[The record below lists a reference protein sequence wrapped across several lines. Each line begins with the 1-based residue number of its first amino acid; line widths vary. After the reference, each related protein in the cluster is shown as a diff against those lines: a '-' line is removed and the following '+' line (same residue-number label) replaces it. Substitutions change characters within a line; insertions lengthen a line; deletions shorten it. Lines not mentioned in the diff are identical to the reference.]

1 MEVLGSLRY
10 SLYMI
15 FHPFD
20 GFWDLKHEKRG
31 NLKTAMIIV
40 AMVAATFILRRQ
52 LTGFILNEVKLS
64 ELNIIVEILSI
75 VLPFFL
81 WCVAN
86 WCVTTLMDGEGS
98 FRDIVIT
105 SAYALVPLVLINVPL
120 IIFSN
125 IITLEEA
132 AFYSFFD
139 VLSLVW
145 TVILLILGTSVVHQY
160 SLTRT
165 FLTCICIVV
174 GMGLIIFIALLFF
187 SLLQQMY
194 AFFYT
199 IYQEIALRL

>member
-1 MEVLGSLRY
+1 
-10 SLYMI
+10 
-15 FHPFD
+15 
-20 GFWDLKHEKRG
+20 
-31 NLKTAMIIV
+31 
-40 AMVAATFILRRQ
+40 
-52 LTGFILNEVKLS
+52 
-64 ELNIIVEILSI
+64 
-75 VLPFFL
+75 
-81 WCVAN
+81 
-86 WCVTTLMDGEGS
+86 MDGEGS